1 MAYALVQSST
11 ETSVSAGS
19 SGNAT
24 LTGVVAGNLLVATLA
39 MTGSAIRTFTF
50 SDDAVNTWA
59 VAEEINSGQTAHIS
73 FAKNVLSGTV
83 QVTATINTGT
93 GTFRFK
99 VHEFSGGDT
108 VSPLDTTSELLE
120 PGNTNNHACSANATV
135 IDTVA
140 DALVVC
146 VGVLNSAGGATVE
159 GGTYTNLNSS
169 ATTLVIWQY
178 KVASGALANEQGAW
192 TNTTTARTGRS
203 VIASFKPAAGGGST
217 FPHHYYQQLRA
228 L

>member
-146 VGVLNSAGGATVE
+146 VGVLNSAGGA
-159 GGTYTNLNSS
+159 S

-228 L
+228 M